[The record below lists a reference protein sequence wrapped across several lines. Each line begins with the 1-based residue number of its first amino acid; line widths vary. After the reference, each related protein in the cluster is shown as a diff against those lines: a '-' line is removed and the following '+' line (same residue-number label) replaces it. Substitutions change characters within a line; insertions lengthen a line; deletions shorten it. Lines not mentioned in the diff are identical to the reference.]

1 MLKWVGVHG
10 IAVLRPV
17 LSAIWRSKSAF
28 SVGTHVLSL
37 ETVLSMG
44 TPKVP
49 FNRDVFL
56 GRLGRSGSEITLQF
70 VIIIVPESQRT
81 VLQIL

>member
-1 MLKWVGVHG
+1 MGGSARDRRSQARPFCNL
-10 IAVLRPV
+10 AVKERFF
-17 LSAIWRSKSAF
+17 A
-28 SVGTHVLSL
+28 GTHVLSL